1 MKDRVAIVT
10 GGSSGIGRAIVLAF
24 ARRGVQVVVGDV
36 QTEAGE
42 ATVRAVLEAGG
53 EAIFRRTDVSQR
65 AEVEALVRG
74 AVERFGGLDFLV
86 NNAGVEGEQAL
97 TADTSEANWDRVL
110 AINLKGVWLGMRA
123 AIPVLLERGGGAI
136 VNVSSVAGLVGF
148 RGLPAY
154 VASKHGILGLTK
166 TAALEYAERGIRVN
180 AVCPGVI
187 QTAMIDRFIQ
197 GRPEVEAQF
206 RAMEPVGRLGRPE
219 EVAEAVVWLCSQ
231 GASFVT
237 GAALTVDGGLVAQ

>member
-10 GGSSGIGRAIVLAF
+10 GGGSGIGRAIVLAF

-36 QTEAGE
+36 QAEAGE
-42 ATVRAVLEAGG
+42 EAVRAVQEAGG
-53 EAIFRRTDVSQR
+53 EVFFRRTDVSK
-65 AEVEALVRG
+65 ADEVEALVR
-74 AVERFGGLDFLV
+74 ATVERYGNLDFLV
-86 NNAGVEGEQAL
+86 NNAGIEGEQAL
-97 TADTSEANWDRVL
+97 TADTTEANWDRVL
-110 AINLKGVWLGMRA
+110 AVNLKGVWLGMRA
-123 AIPVLLERGGGAI
+123 AIPVLLEGDGGAI

-148 RGLPAY
+148 RGIPAY

-166 TAALEYAERGIRVN
+166 TAALEYAQKGIRVN

-219 EVAEAVVWLCSQ
+219 EVAEAVVWLCSEE
-231 GASFVT
+231 ASFVT